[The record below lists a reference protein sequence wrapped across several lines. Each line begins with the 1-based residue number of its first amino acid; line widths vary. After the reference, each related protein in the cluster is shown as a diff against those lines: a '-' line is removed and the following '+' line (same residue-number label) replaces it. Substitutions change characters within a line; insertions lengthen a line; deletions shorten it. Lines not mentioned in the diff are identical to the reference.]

1 MLSEYVEC
9 FTIIM
14 GDTFFFILFLV
25 ENDSEN
31 LVDKSVIFC
40 KKTERKKKK
49 KIRLQQCIRS
59 LQV

>member
-1 MLSEYVEC
+1 
-9 FTIIM
+9 
-14 GDTFFFILFLV
+14 V